1 VLFGFGAKK
10 VVGLDIGSSTIK
22 MAELDVGRNG
32 ASLVSFGFIPTP
44 SGAVG
49 IGDFNNIPAISDAIR
64 TLVLQSKIKRKN
76 ACVGMWG
83 TSVIVKKITMPK
95 IEKKLIAQQ
104 VRWEAEQY
112 FPFDPNEISLG
123 HHLISTPGSPDTMDI
138 LLVAAQNMMVNQYRD
153 VVTGAGLKLDVL
165 DVSGFALAN
174 TFELNYGKMQG
185 QTIALLNFGAGV
197 TNFVVVHD
205 GEVIFSRDIPFGGYN
220 YTLEI
225 HKEMGVTVPEAEA
238 LKLSAV
244 TGGEVPEQVHSILT
258 SVNDQMVEEI
268 RNSFE
273 FFSAS
278 SAGYNITQ
286 CFYTGGSSFL
296 PNLIQQ
302 TSQITSI
309 QFEPINPFARV
320 KPAKGMT
327 AEYLQQIGP
336 FASVVIGLALRKVGD
351 S

>member
-1 VLFGFGAKK
+1 MFFGSKK

-22 MAELDVGRNG
+22 MAELDVSRNG

-44 SGAVG
+44 VGAVG
-49 IGDFNNIPAISDAIR
+49 GGEFNNIPAISDAIK
-64 TLVLQSKIKRKN
+64 TLVIQAKIKRKK

-95 IEKKLIAQQ
+95 IEKKLIGQQ

-112 FPFDPNEISLG
+112 FPFDPNEISLA
-123 HHLISTPGSPDTMDI
+123 HHVIPTPGSPDTMDI
-138 LLVAAQNMMVNQYRD
+138 LLVAAQNLMVNQYREA
-153 VVTGAGLKLDVL
+153 VVGGGLKLDIL

-174 TFELNYGKMQG
+174 TFELNYGRVPG
-185 QTIALLNFGAGV
+185 QTIALLNFGAGI
-197 TNFVVVHD
+197 TNFVVVND
-205 GEVIFSRDIPFGGYN
+205 GEVIFSRDIPFGGTN
-220 YTLEI
+220 YSLEI

-244 TGGEVPEQVHSILT
+244 TGGEVPEQVHSILNT
-258 SVNDQMVEEI
+258 VNDQMVEEI

-278 SAGYNITQ
+278 SAGYTITQ

-302 TSQITSI
+302 ASQVTNIP
-309 QFEPINPFARV
+309 FEAINPFARV
-320 KPAKGMT
+320 KPAKGMSP
-327 AEYLQQIGP
+327 EYLQQIGP
-336 FASVVIGLALRKVGD
+336 FISVALGLALRKAGD